1 MVNARQEEVWDESQM
16 CTLQKQS
23 GKGRKACDKEGLP
36 EKIMSDQKPYEP
48 ITIYMK
54 ERESDL

>member
-1 MVNARQEEVWDESQM
+1 MYLAKAESE
-16 CTLQKQS
+16 
-23 GKGRKACDKEGLP
+23 KGRKACDKEGLP
-36 EKIMSDQKPYEP
+36 EKTMSDQKPYEP